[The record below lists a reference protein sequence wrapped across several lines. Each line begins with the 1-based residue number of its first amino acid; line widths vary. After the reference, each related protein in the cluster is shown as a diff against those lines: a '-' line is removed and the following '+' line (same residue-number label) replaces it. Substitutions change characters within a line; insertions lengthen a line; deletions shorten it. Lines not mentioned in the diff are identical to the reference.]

1 MNRLEFKW
9 EVCLRS
15 AGFLQLPKI
24 SQESKSKHIKL
35 VGGLEHVFFNIFGI
49 IIHIDIPFFQRG
61 SYTTNQKILADKG
74 ETNNF

>member
-35 VGGLEHVFFNIFGI
+35 VGGLEHVFFYILGKI
-49 IIHIDIPFFQRG
+49 IQIDIPFFQRG
-61 SYTTNQKILADKG
+61 RYTTNQKIIEEKC
-74 ETNNF
+74 ETNNY